1 MRTKNLC
8 TEKRRN
14 ILHGFLILWIFI
26 VFAKGSYAT
35 EITLNAVGSPPLN
48 TPEQTGFLDLIAK
61 EALTRIGYTLKTI
74 KLPAER
80 GLRNVNAGIED
91 GELFR
96 IKGIEKLYPNLI
108 RVPEKIIDMEFVA
121 FSQQSINLT
130 NSWLS
135 LSPYS
140 VSFLNGWKI
149 YEKNV
154 PAQAEITKVQ
164 NVEQLFLMLIKKRTD
179 IILYERWGGL
189 LYLKNKQTNTIKML
203 LPPLAKKEMFIYL
216 HKKHKKLVPRLT
228 AALKQMKQDGTYN
241 NIVNKILTPLKK

>member
-1 MRTKNLC
+1 MRRKNLW
-8 TEKRRN
+8 TEKKQN
-14 ILHGFLILWIFI
+14 TIYSFLIAWLFIF
-26 VFAKGSYAT
+26 FANGAYAK

-48 TPEQTGFLDLIAK
+48 TPEQTGFIDLVAK
-61 EALTRIGYTLKTI
+61 KAFSRIGYTLKTV

-80 GLRNVNAGIED
+80 GLKNVNAGIED

-96 IKGIEKLYPNLI
+96 IKGMEKLYPNLV

-121 FSQQSINLT
+121 FSQQQIDIT
-130 NSWLS
+130 NGWPS

-140 VSFLNGWKI
+140 ISFVNGWKI

-154 PAQAEITKVQ
+154 PKQAEITKVR
-164 NVEQLFLMLIKKRTD
+164 NAEHLFLMLIKKRTD

-228 AALKQMKQDGTYN
+228 AALKQMKQDGSYN
-241 NIVNKILTPLKK
+241 NIAAEILMPLK